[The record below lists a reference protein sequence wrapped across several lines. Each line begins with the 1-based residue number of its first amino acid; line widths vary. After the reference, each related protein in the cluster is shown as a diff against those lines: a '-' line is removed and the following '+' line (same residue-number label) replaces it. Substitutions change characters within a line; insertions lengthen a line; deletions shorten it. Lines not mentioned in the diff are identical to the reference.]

1 MDPMCW
7 RMITRP
13 SRRRRT
19 RLLVI
24 VIVIAA
30 AIALWTAIDGYFDR
44 DPINFFA
51 PRGPRRPVAALYFSG
66 DSGLR
71 FGMGPYAAKA
81 LAQRG
86 IAVTGFSSP
95 AWFGV
100 HRTREEVNAA
110 VADAIRQ
117 ALARTGGDKLVVIGQ
132 SYGADI
138 LQTGLAALPADLRPR
153 IAAVVLVVP
162 GETVFFRADPLGL
175 EYRGTPD
182 SLGVNTVNAITWAPL
197 TCIYGAA
204 ETDSLCPL
212 VRLPHATIIRMPGG
226 HFLDHDSDRLV
237 GHVIEAIRRA
247 VPAAFAEA

>member
-1 MDPMCW
+1 MT
-7 RMITRP
+7 TR
-13 SRRRRT
+13 SGRRRIRV
-19 RLLVI
+19 LA
-24 VIVIAA
+24 VIAA
-30 AIALWTAIDGYFDR
+30 IAVAIMVWMAIDGYFDR

-51 PRGPRRPVAALYFSG
+51 AMGPRKPVAALYFSG

-71 FGMGPYAAKA
+71 FGMGLYAAKA
-81 LAQRG
+81 LAKRG

-95 AWFGV
+95 VYFNV
-100 HRTREEVNAA
+100 HRSRGQVNAA
-110 VADAIRQ
+110 VARAIRE
-117 ALARTGGDKLVVIGQ
+117 ALVRTNGERLVVIGQ

-182 SLGVNTVNAITWAPL
+182 SLGVDTVNTITWAPL

-204 ETDSLCPL
+204 ETDSLCPA
-212 VRLPHATIIRMPGG
+212 VRVPGATIVRMPGG
-226 HFLDHDSDRLV
+226 HFLDHDADGLV
-237 GHVIEAIRRA
+237 DHVLDAIRRS
-247 VPAAFAEA
+247 VPAAFAKA